1 MNNSFGPYPI
11 DSMIYLPGVFTPEEC
26 QQIIKIGTE
35 HWSKTEGSIGDETW
49 GENKKMDYSIR
60 TTTIYTPNPNEP
72 EQNTADAN
80 FPGHSPMKFTKSDTT
95 TDPSNFVK
103 HDGSVPR
110 FKPADNQYNMKSV
123 MPTESKGFQHWL
135 YQKIMNEVRVANNG
149 NEYFPGWQFNIGG
162 ILEMPQLMVYES
174 SKNGHYEWHIDIGPY
189 EPACRRKIAYTLIL
203 NSTEEYDGGKLLFKL
218 EKDEHHREFYEVGG
232 MIMFPTYLLHKVTPI
247 TRGNRYILCGWIHGD
262 KPWQ

>member
-149 NEYFPGWQFNIGG
+149 TR
-162 ILEMPQLMVYES
+162 S
-174 SKNGHYEWHIDIGPY
+174 
-189 EPACRRKIAYTLIL
+189 C
-203 NSTEEYDGGKLLFKL
+203 
-218 EKDEHHREFYEVGG
+218 
-232 MIMFPTYLLHKVTPI
+232 I
-247 TRGNRYILCGWIHGD
+247 T
-262 KPWQ
+262 